1 MFTKDHTIYKPS
13 WETYLPNAEAI
24 IKRDIKNPLEQK
36 VLLDLIR
43 MGMKMPK
50 DKKEV
55 KKEVKKVKSSGKYK
69 ITKPNGNV
77 IYRTGLGDYVK
88 VYESKGCK
96 VEEV

>member
-1 MFTKDHTIYKPS
+1 
-13 WETYLPNAEAI
+13 
-24 IKRDIKNPLEQK
+24 
-36 VLLDLIR
+36 
-43 MGMKMPK
+43 MPK

-77 IYRTGLGDYVK
+77 IYRTDLGDYIK

>member
-1 MFTKDHTIYKPS
+1 
-13 WETYLPNAEAI
+13 
-24 IKRDIKNPLEQK
+24 
-36 VLLDLIR
+36 
-43 MGMKMPK
+43 MPK

-88 VYESKGCK
+88 VYKSKGCK